1 MHGCAIYAF
10 EKDGNALRDG
20 VCWVVKWCWDV
31 VVEQLGVLL
40 SEFPH
45 GHGGCLARDCVIQ
58 GKKATLAFLRDQLDG
73 SLDLASPIISF
84 AKLWA
89 VRSPSWRRWLW
100 LRS

>member
-1 MHGCAIYAF
+1 MHGCAAIYAF

-31 VVEQLGVLL
+31 VVEQLGALL

-58 GKKATLAFLRDQLDG
+58 GKKATLA
-73 SLDLASPIISF
+73 SPIISF

-89 VRSPSWRRWLW
+89 VRSPWRRWLW